1 MMKITQKIKI
11 YFSSPL
17 FGFGFLT
24 NLGLVTI
31 TYLIYLIAINN
42 VTLSVLWGLNIFSI
56 IYLLLYFLIEKDVRK
71 MDNNFFM
78 LGFVL
83 SAIIIVLVIIISYIR
98 IFLNILA

>member
-1 MMKITQKIKI
+1 MKIVQKLKI
-11 YFSSPL
+11 YFSSPI

-31 TYLIYLIAINN
+31 TYLIYIIVINN
-42 VTLSVLWGLNIFSI
+42 VTLSILWGLNTFSI
-56 IYLLLYFLIEKDVRK
+56 IYLLLYLLIWKDVRK
-71 MDNNFFM
+71 MDNQFFM

-83 SAIIIVLVIIISYIR
+83 STIIIILVIIVSYIR